1 MDNLAFR
8 RESEQQNLLLRAGWT
23 PPGGI
28 NCDIKIEKWVQD
40 RFAEWGWKPPV
51 ASPPRP
57 KQLFKAPPAMA
68 LPPAFEA
75 KPKARPPGYKAPPVG
90 FQRPAQAPQPCF
102 ELSSKARALCKAPPP
117 GAGWNPNFV
126 GNPHFVAAFGL
137 PPPSIDSIE
146 TQDEDELAQQ
156 GAGVVKI
163 CRREVSVAAPT
174 PARQPPSTRRRTS
187 RSKHRFALLTN
198 VKKNRHK
205 PTVFSRDL
213 LILPGFDVG
222 YLLILHG
229 CTGIMMFAFVL
240 FCLAWL

>member
-1 MDNLAFR
+1 MDFDSREELEHGEYIAFQFKF
-8 RESEQQNLLLRAGWT
+8 EQQNQLLRAGWT

-28 NCDIKIEKWVQD
+28 NRDIKIDQWVQD
-40 RFAEWGWKPPV
+40 KFLKFGWRAPE
-51 ASPPRP
+51 ASHPFP
-57 KQLFKAPPAMA
+57 KQHFKAPPAMA

-75 KPKARPPGYKAPPVG
+75 KPKARPPDYKAPPLG

-102 ELSSKARALCKAPPP
+102 ELSSKARAPPP
-117 GAGWNPNFV
+117 GAGWNP
-126 GNPHFVAAFGL
+126 HFVAVYGP
-137 PPPSIDSIE
+137 PPPSIDSIQ
-146 TQDEDELAQQ
+146 TPDELAQQ

-205 PTVFSRDL
+205 PTVFSRDIDL
-213 LILPGFDVG
+213 TWI
-222 YLLILHG
+222 
-229 CTGIMMFAFVL
+229 
-240 FCLAWL
+240 

>member
-23 PPGGI
+23 PPGVI
-28 NCDIKIEKWVQD
+28 NRDIKIEKWVQGK
-40 RFAEWGWKPPV
+40 FAEWGWKPPE
-51 ASPPRP
+51 ASPPLP
-57 KQLFKAPPAMA
+57 KQPFKAPPAMA

-102 ELSSKARALCKAPPP
+102 ELSSKARAPPP
-117 GAGWNPNFV
+117 GAGWNP
-126 GNPHFVAAFGL
+126 HFVAVYGP
-137 PPPSIDSIE
+137 PPPSIDSIQ
-146 TQDEDELAQQ
+146 TPDELAQQ

-229 CTGIMMFAFVL
+229 CTGIMMFAFAL